1 VAKYTAD
8 IEIAVRGG
16 QQVNGL
22 IKGLNRLN
30 NSINVVDRNAKLLQG
45 KNFNVASMEN
55 YSRAVSKAERAL
67 RQAAEGTKQESDAV
81 TGLVT
86 AINIENKA
94 RERRNFLIAQE
105 VANRRK
111 VIATANAGVGVQ
123 GPLAAPVKPGRGP
136 ASPLRGT
143 ATMPG
148 SPAALSAVERRGRQN
163 RLGEAL
169 GGGIIG
175 GAFPL
180 LFGQGGGAAT
190 GGAIGGVLGG
200 LAGPGGSF
208 AGSLLGTLIGDIASK
223 GQTIKD
229 LGTDLG
235 FSAQQANLL
244 AVAFKTANTDVEKF
258 TSTIQN
264 IRGVGLDLEDQ
275 ADAINLITSL
285 TEKYGGTWDKIGN
298 AITSSLE
305 SGKVTQANLNQLT
318 SQGITIQDALARK
331 YGVSRDAIL
340 QMAKDGDISVQTLL
354 DTLVDL
360 GNESTTAAKKVETP
374 FQKAIGETVN
384 LFQDF
389 WSQVQAI
396 FSGVSG
402 EGSEAATVLVKAFN
416 TWLKEV
422 LFPIGRL
429 LARIAALLV
438 NVVSTGVNAATE
450 LVTSFRG
457 VASAIADAFMNI
469 VNMIPGLRTIVG
481 LAGQLLNKVTGRRS
495 SDWNDMPWP
504 EGVPK
509 PGSPGMVGR
518 ITAPSQLDVSKRTK
532 QGRKPPESRVAELK
546 NEYDALLKI
555 GGAENA
561 IRDLLFEKKEIQAAY
576 QELAKSLYI
585 IEKERVRAI
594 DRANYAEEKLYINK
608 IAQEKSS
615 QAIAASEDKIR
626 AINKRR
632 ADEFAAILRGVET
645 EIRFTDARINNTED
659 QAIIEQKINDLVR
672 DRGYILDSQVEKYR
686 QLLELA
692 NQRRDA
698 EELSVIQK
706 QIDATGKGLQ
716 AGFIG
721 PAGAAF
727 EQQLAAGKPVERATE
742 VARLTEELQI
752 AEVQAQALE
761 SSVLAIGQAFGTAMT
776 TGVAELIKGTKSAQQ
791 VFAEF
796 LENVAN
802 ALLDA
807 AATMIATY
815 VAIGVAKIFAGM
827 GTNDADPLKGVGGAD
842 WMKYTR
848 SNADGNVYASN
859 GVVPFAN
866 GGMFTNSIVSSPTL
880 FQFAGGGVTQAGLM
894 GEAGPEAI
902 MPLKRGADGKLGVQV
917 ADNRAFL
924 DALRGDSPENG
935 TASDSPEELAT
946 LATRASIREVER
958 LQENRTQIM
967 TQQMEAERRYER
979 ERIEQMASTPGNLN
993 IRYESQVI
1001 NNVEYV
1007 TRDQAERMAAQS
1019 ALRGRELAIGALQN
1033 SVKTRKRVGI

>member
-1 VAKYTAD
+1 MAKYTAD

-16 QQVNGL
+16 QQVDGL
-22 IKGLNRLN
+22 IKRLNKLN
-30 NSINVVDRNAKLLQG
+30 NSINVVNRNAKLLEG
-45 KNFNVASMEN
+45 KNFNVANMEN

-67 RQAAEGTKQESDAV
+67 RKAAEGTKQESDAV
-81 TGLVT
+81 TELVT
-86 AINIENKA
+86 AINIENRA

-148 SPAALSAVERRGRQN
+148 SPAALSAVERRGKSAVGRQN

-244 AVAFKTANTDVEKF
+244 AVAFKTANTDVDKF

-275 ADAINLITSL
+275 ADAINLITAL

-318 SQGITIQDALARK
+318 SQGITIQDALAKK
-331 YGVSRDAIL
+331 YNVSRDAIL

-402 EGSEAATVLVKAFN
+402 EGSKAATVLVRAFN

-438 NVVSTGVNAATE
+438 NVVSTGVNAAAD
-450 LVTSFRG
+450 LVTGFRG

-518 ITAPSQLDVSKRTK
+518 ITAPSQLDGSGRTK
-532 QGRKPPESRVAELK
+532 QGRKPPESRAAELK

-576 QELAKSLYI
+576 QELAKDLYI

-594 DRANYAEEKLYINK
+594 DRANYTEEKLYINK
-608 IAQEKSS
+608 IAQEKVS
-615 QAIAASEDKIR
+615 QAIAANEDR
-626 AINKRR
+626 TRDINKRR

-645 EIRFTDARINNTED
+645 EIKFTDARIKNTED
-659 QAIIEQKINDLVR
+659 QAEIEQKINDLIR
-672 DRGYILDSQVEKYR
+672 ERPYILDSEVEKYR
-686 QLLELA
+686 ELLELA
-692 NQRRDA
+692 NQRRDV

-706 QIDATGKGLQ
+706 QINATGRGLQ

-727 EQQLAAGKPVERATE
+727 EQQLAAGKTVERATE
-742 VARLTEELQI
+742 IALLTEKLQV
-752 AEVQAQALE
+752 AQVQAQALE
-761 SSVLAIGQAFGTAMT
+761 NSVLAIGQAFGTAMT
-776 TGVAELIKGTKSAQQ
+776 TGVAELINGTKTAQE
-791 VFAEF
+791 VFADF
-796 LENVAN
+796 LESVAS

-807 AATMIATY
+807 AAKMIATY
-815 VAIGVAKIFAGM
+815 IAIGIARAFAGLA
-827 GTNDADPLKGVGGAD
+827 GGGGGGNDPLKGVGGAD
-842 WMKYTR
+842 WTKYIKPA
-848 SNADGNVYASN
+848 ADGAYWPGGFKA
-859 GVVPFAN
+859 FADGGMVTKPTMGLIGEGGEPEYVIPQSKMSAAMSRYSRGARGEAVIPGN
-866 GGMFTNSIVSSPTL
+866 GGGGES
-880 FQFAGGGVTQAGLM
+880 AGGA
-894 GEAGPEAI
+894 A
-902 MPLKRGADGKLGVQV
+902 V
-917 ADNRAFL
+917 A
-924 DALRGDSPENG
+924 
-935 TASDSPEELAT
+935 TAPIDVRYT
-946 LATRASIREVER
+946 VER
-958 LQENRTQIM
+958 
-967 TQQMEAERRYER
+967 
-979 ERIEQMASTPGNLN
+979 
-993 IRYESQVI
+993 I
-1001 NNVEYV
+1001 NSVDYV
-1007 TRDQAERMAAQS
+1007 TADQFRAGMQQAAAQG
-1019 ALRGRELAIGALQN
+1019 ARQGEQNTLRRLQN
-1033 SVKTRKRVGI
+1033 APSARRRLGI